1 MQKEIRAQK
10 KEEALALKKIKQ
22 IKVYRAKKPNKVI
35 KRARKSIKTIVII
48 KEAPEKAEGI
58 NDIEKEGRVKTRTGC
73 QIILPIRFY

>member
-1 MQKEIRAQK
+1 MRKEIRAQK

-22 IKVYRAKKPNKVI
+22 IKAHRAKKPNKVI

-58 NDIEKEGRVKTRTGC
+58 NDTEKEGRVKTRTGR
-73 QIILPIRFY
+73 QITLPIRFH